1 MAILGRARTATG
13 AGVVAT
19 VILVLAFG
27 NQAMTEWVQN
37 HTRPSTVWGWFMRM
51 LTWPSWGVTPHDNSN
66 AAARDLIARDV
77 RALLRILFTAL
88 ILAMAGKAT
97 GGGFAAFILGW
108 TSLIFGAAL
117 AAFMTLFITA
127 DPSLIGA
134 FGAATQGAAYGL
146 FVGWILGIAVVSAKG
161 GD

>member
-37 HTRPSTVWGWFMRM
+37 HTNPNGVWGWFLRI
-51 LTWPSWGVTPHDNSN
+51 LCWPSWNLSPRDGSS
-66 AAARDLIARDV
+66 AAARDLLSRDV
-77 RALLRILFTAL
+77 RALLLILFTAL
-88 ILAMAGKAT
+88 VLGAAAKAT
-97 GGGFAAFILGW
+97 AGGFAAFMMGW

-117 AAFMTLFITA
+117 AAFLTLFITA
-127 DPSLIGA
+127 SPTLLGA
-134 FGAATQGAAYGL
+134 FNAAIGGSAYGL
-146 FVGWILGIAVVSAKG
+146 FVGWLVGIAVVSGKAA
-161 GD
+161 

>member
-1 MAILGRARTATG
+1 MAILGRARTAVG
-13 AGVVAT
+13 AGVVAS

-37 HTRPSTVWGWFMRM
+37 HTRATTVWGWFLRV
-51 LTWPSWGVTPHDNSN
+51 LCWPSWGLSPRDDSN

-77 RALLRILFTAL
+77 RALLLILFTAL
-88 ILAMAGKAT
+88 VLGMAAKAV
-97 GGGFAAFILGW
+97 GGVAAFILGW
-108 TSLIFGAAL
+108 ASLIFGAAL

-127 DPSLIGA
+127 DPTLLGA
-134 FGAATQGAAYGL
+134 FNAATSGASYGL
-146 FVGWILGIAVVSAKG
+146 FVGWIIGIAVVSAKG